1 MANAPSAIAS
11 MTSAT
16 RSAPSPMRPQRLGFS
31 ARLIDGLD
39 SAAMAQ
45 TLGLD
50 RKSDFL
56 RAEAEEPDLL
66 LEIFPTAEHG
76 EAAPPILSDGAW
88 TGQANLLDRHPMY
101 RWPIIDEAAAATK
114 GAGIE
119 IFGGA
124 PPLAPIATRQ
134 YPADIILQRRSA
146 QHFDAKGV
154 MPAARFFKML
164 DALLVRPQTPLVG
177 MEFPAP
183 AASGPVRPPR

>member
-1 MANAPSAIAS
+1 
-11 MTSAT
+11 
-16 RSAPSPMRPQRLGFS
+16 MRRPRLGFS

-39 SAAMAQ
+39 SAAIAQ

-66 LEIFPTAEHG
+66 LEIFPTADHG
-76 EAAPPILSDGAW
+76 EAAPPNLSEGVW

-124 PPLAPIATRQ
+124 PPLPPIDARPI
-134 YPADIILQRRSA
+134 PADILLQRRSA

-154 MPAARFFKML
+154 DAGGALFHNARRL
-164 DALLVRPQTPLVG
+164 AGSPPDAVVG

-183 AASGPVRPPR
+183 TSSRPVRPPR